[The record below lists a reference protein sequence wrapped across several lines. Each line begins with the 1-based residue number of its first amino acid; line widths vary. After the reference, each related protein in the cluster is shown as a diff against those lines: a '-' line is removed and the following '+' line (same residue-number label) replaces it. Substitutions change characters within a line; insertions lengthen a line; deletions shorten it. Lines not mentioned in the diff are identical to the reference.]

1 MLQNQDKLFSFLS
14 PKYQIIQINKKSRS
28 SSLLLF
34 FSYQEEGGGTVFSF
48 SFFFP
53 VRRRG
58 RREMDLQGRAV
69 WELDLPIWTVDSPKF

>member
-34 FSYQEEGGGTVFSF
+34 FSYQEEVGGLFF
-48 SFFFP
+48 FFFFFP